1 MGDLVKTLHNF
12 LLYPYVWQGLVSSLF
27 TLGLVWFLVRVL
39 GLKEAGTRAWI
50 FLLPMLAP
58 LLLPFKAGNQLH
70 WWLLHAIQTQIW
82 AHGFNGWLVVC
93 FLPFIVMFLQGAIS
107 YLAYR
112 WLLWGSK
119 AVAADDAPQLF
130 SMLEDLAQQARVSL
144 PRVCLL
150 PPGREAHIFVCGT
163 WRPCL
168 ALSPELLT
176 SLPEPELRAVLAHE
190 VAHLARRDQVIS
202 WVASLLRSLM
212 FYNPVLYLLEGW
224 VRKERE
230 KAADLLAATWTGQ
243 PRALASGLL
252 GVTKLALNRR
262 RDLTWCLPATEL
274 TSGGLLSE
282 RVQLLLDVD
291 RLKNQDTPWRL
302 WLFCALFLGLETFYA
317 YWMFLPLGR
326 HVPCILMLF
335 H

>member
-1 MGDLVKTLHNF
+1 L
-12 LLYPYVWQGLVSSLF
+12 
-27 TLGLVWFLVRVL
+27 
-39 GLKEAGTRAWI
+39 
-50 FLLPMLAP
+50 
-58 LLLPFKAGNQLH
+58 
-70 WWLLHAIQTQIW
+70 
-82 AHGFNGWLVVC
+82 
-93 FLPFIVMFLQGAIS
+93 
-107 YLAYR
+107 
-112 WLLWGSK
+112 
-119 AVAADDAPQLF
+119 
-130 SMLEDLAQQARVSL
+130 
-144 PRVCLL
+144 
-150 PPGREAHIFVCGT
+150 
-163 WRPCL
+163 RPCL

-224 VRKERE
+224 ARKERE

-252 GVTKLALNRR
+252 GVTKMALNRR
-262 RDLTWCLPATEL
+262 RNLAWCLPAAEL

-282 RVQLLLDVD
+282 RVQLLLDTD

-317 YWMFLPLGR
+317 YWMFLSLGR

>member
-1 MGDLVKTLHNF
+1 MGDLVKTLHDF
-12 LLYPYVWQGLVSSLF
+12 LLYPYVWQSLLSSLF
-27 TLGLVWFLVRVL
+27 TLGLAWFLVQVL
-39 GLKEAGTRAWI
+39 GLKEAGTRAWV

-58 LLLPFKAGNQLH
+58 LLLPFKAGSQLH
-70 WWLLHAIQTQIW
+70 WWLFHAVQIQIW
-82 AHGFNGWLVVC
+82 THEFNWLLLAC
-93 FLPFIVMFLQGAIS
+93 FLPVMVMFLQVAAS

-112 WLLWGSK
+112 WLLRGSRD
-119 AVAADDAPQLF
+119 VTADEAPQLF
-130 SMLEDLAQQARVSL
+130 VMLEDLAQQAGVSL

-168 ALSPELLT
+168 ALAPELLT
-176 SLPEPELRAVLAHE
+176 SLPEPELKAVLAHE

-212 FYNPVLYLLEGW
+212 FYNPALYLLERW
-224 VRKERE
+224 VRRERE

-262 RDLTWCLPATEL
+262 RDLVWRLPATEL

-282 RVQLLLDVD
+282 RVQLLLDAD
-291 RLKNQDTPWRL
+291 RLKIQDAPWRL
-302 WLFCALFLGLETFYA
+302 WLFCALFLGLEVFYV
-317 YWMFLPLGR
+317 YWMFLRLGY
-326 HVPCILMLF
+326 HVPCIMMLF